1 MGGPGDFKKVSGPF
15 CALAMS
21 FGFDIVKNMKQEH
34 PKIALISPI
43 VNGEVKNLLEM
54 FEFYLTER
62 QLQKSI
68 DVLSD
73 AVHDLRIIVQ
83 RLLID
88 HFLKLSAADEGR
100 FCSTLATLLAERS
113 TRIPSANMDDKK
125 YFDYVI
131 GEILTCFEWAQ
142 EIKSEFPE
150 DLDTQRILSF
160 DIPLLRPFDYGIR
173 VKIRMVRPPKT
184 RQRKK

>member
-1 MGGPGDFKKVSGPF
+1 M
-15 CALAMS
+15 
-21 FGFDIVKNMKQEH
+21 KNESLKPTIINPE
-34 PKIALISPI
+34 

-62 QLQKSI
+62 QLQKPI
-68 DVLSD
+68 NILSD
-73 AVHDLRIIVQ
+73 AVHDLRIILQ

-88 HFLKLSAADEGR
+88 YFLKLSTEEELR
-100 FCSTLATLLAERS
+100 FCSTLASLLAERS
-113 TRIPSANMDDKK
+113 TKIVSAGEDDKK
-125 YFDYVI
+125 YFDYLI

-150 DLDTQRILSF
+150 DSDTQRILAF

-173 VKIRMVRPPKT
+173 AKIRMVKPSKKRPRTK
-184 RQRKK
+184 